1 MKTGN
6 ETTQVENLHPE
17 IAALRKE
24 VRALLCQQRPGQSGT
39 QP

>member
-6 ETTQVENLHPE
+6 ETTQVENLHQE

-24 VRALLCQQRPGQSGT
+24 VRDLLRQQRPDQSGP